1 MGKFAE
7 GDRVRVRKDVGTT
20 FKNKVGVVDGTFY
33 KMDPNYPINVLLEHV
48 DLEPNLDVDDP
59 EEGWQDVPFA
69 ESELKK
75 VEA

>member
-33 KMDPNYPINVLLEHV
+33 KMDPNYPINVLLE
-48 DLEPNLDVDDP
+48 
-59 EEGWQDVPFA
+59 DVPKDLVAEGERPVFA
-69 ESELKK
+69 FGDHELEK
-75 VEA
+75 VE